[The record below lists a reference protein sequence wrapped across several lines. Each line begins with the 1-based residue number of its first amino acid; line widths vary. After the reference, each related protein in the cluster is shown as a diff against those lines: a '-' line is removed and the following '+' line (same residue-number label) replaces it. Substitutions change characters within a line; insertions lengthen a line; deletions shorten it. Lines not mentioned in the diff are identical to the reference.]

1 MKKSDTRSAI
11 LRGLYHYVLF
21 FLLVAFLVS
30 STMSLF
36 VSTLSDDLGITL
48 TGENLSRAAKLTFL
62 NVLLLSVLLT
72 AFDIL
77 RRKLTRSAS
86 PGASPLLQKKL

>member
-48 TGENLSRAAKLTFL
+48 TGENLSDVFEC
-62 NVLLLSVLLT
+62 
-72 AFDIL
+72 F
-77 RRKLTRSAS
+77 AS
-86 PGASPLLQKKL
+86 ECAPHSL

>member
-36 VSTLSDDLGITL
+36 VSTLSAIGSSFSDEKQG
-48 TGENLSRAAKLTFL
+48 
-62 NVLLLSVLLT
+62 
-72 AFDIL
+72 
-77 RRKLTRSAS
+77 
-86 PGASPLLQKKL
+86 

>member
-36 VSTLSDDLGITL
+36 VSTLSDDLGITM
-48 TGENLSRAAKLTFL
+48 TGVFECF
-62 NVLLLSVLLT
+62 
-72 AFDIL
+72 
-77 RRKLTRSAS
+77 AS
-86 PGASPLLQKKL
+86 ECAPHSL